1 MSGRID
7 FSGIERQLGEI
18 VRKIDRPFQDLEER
32 ERHEENVEKQNKLI
46 KEQISLVKWTRILAI
61 FTVIMA
67 SGTII
72 MAYLSIYANSLQEQ
86 KDTTVL
92 FPGTAQNIGDNS
104 MAVPLLNQY
113 STSNRAVIECINIE
127 ITELYFYPPRVD
139 YLPVEIFSPVNVSS
153 CGQYTNIN
161 ITTFP
166 NGTSPGL
173 LKKEFYYNYLLVDS
187 DKPTN
192 LEIYYAPPYP
202 QKINDHSIIISI
214 IPPLRFDTSKIAKI
228 NISYH
233 PANNPKNK
241 KIINF
246 GIFFGEGYNQPT
258 TLYDGKSD
266 NFNAGSQ
273 KMVAWIRNASKL
285 NDS

>member
-1 MSGRID
+1 MSARID

-18 VRKIDRPFQDLEER
+18 SRKLDRPFQDMDER
-32 ERHEENVEKQNKLI
+32 RRHEENIKQ
-46 KEQISLVKWTRILAI
+46 QTSLVKWTAIL
-61 FTVIMA
+61 VIVTSVIA
-67 SGTII
+67 FGTIYT
-72 MAYLSIYANSLQEQ
+72 AYIGIIASSHQEQ

-92 FPGTAQNIGDNS
+92 FPGTAQYTGDNS
-104 MAVPLLNQY
+104 ITIPLLNQY

-127 ITELYFYPPRVD
+127 TTELKLYTPLVGETGEITG
-139 YLPVEIFSPVNVSS
+139 LPLEIFSPVNVSS

-173 LKKEFYYNYLLVDS
+173 LKKEFYYNYLSVDS

-202 QKINDHSIIISI
+202 DKINDHSIIISN
-214 IPPLRFDTSKIAKI
+214 IPPLRFDTSKIVKI

-233 PANNPKNK
+233 PANLPEDK
-241 KIINF
+241 KTIKF
-246 GIFFGEGYNQPT
+246 SIFFGEGYNQPVT
-258 TLYDGKSD
+258 FYDGKSD
-266 NFNAGSQ
+266 NFNTGSQ
-273 KMVAWIRNASKL
+273 NLVAWIRNASQFK
-285 NDS
+285 